1 MERRIKMYNKFEKAR
16 IIGARALQLRMGAPK
31 LIKSKELYDTIKIAK
46 KEFEKG
52 VLKIG
57 VKH

>member
-1 MERRIKMYNKFEKAR
+1 MFNKFEKAR

-31 LIKSKELYDTIKIAK
+31 LIKAEGTYDTLEIAK

-52 VLKIG
+52 VLNMS